1 MTEPARSGQE
11 DATAAE
17 PSAVAP
23 VVIVAG
29 DDLLFAAEIA
39 SALDPLGYRPLVAR
53 TADAFH
59 AALVGSA
66 PPAAVILNLASYR
79 FDAIAAIREAK
90 SGSASRGI
98 PLLGFC
104 GHADAAR
111 REAARTAGCDL
122 IATNGEVASALP
134 RLLRTLLAPSPA
146 PGVQPIQERN
156 LP

>member
-1 MTEPARSGQE
+1 MVPI
-11 DATAAE
+11 
-17 PSAVAP
+17 
-23 VVIVAG
+23 VVVAG
-29 DDLLFAAEIA
+29 DDLLFSAEIA
-39 SALDPLGYRPLVAR
+39 SALDPLGYRPLIAR

-59 AALVGSA
+59 ASLTDPPV
-66 PPAAVILNLASYR
+66 PAAAILNLASYR

-90 SGSASRGI
+90 SSSASRGV

-134 RLLRTLLAPSPA
+134 RLLQMLLAPSPA
-146 PGVQPIQERN
+146 PGR
-156 LP
+156 